1 MSIKVNPNIVK
12 LSSLAV
18 TNKKIEFIYKIR
30 NNNDFELRFEEN
42 ISLNFIENF
51 THLEDLGVLVI
62 TVEQNRVTIIVN
74 EELSDLFY
82 RLKDDYI
89 TIWRR

>member
-1 MSIKVNPNIVK
+1 MKLNPNIVK
-12 LSSLAV
+12 LTSLAV
-18 TNKKIEFIYKIR
+18 TNKKIKFIYKIR

-62 TVEQNRVTIIVN
+62 TVEHNRVTIIVN

-82 RLKDDYI
+82 RLKDDYN

>member
-1 MSIKVNPNIVK
+1 MKVNPNIVK

-51 THLEDLGVLVI
+51 TQLEDLGVLVI

-82 RLKDDYI
+82 RLKDDYN